1 MFCSPLPWAA
11 ACCCFVFSEQVF
23 DAISFYSCSIPAAMF
38 HKHPTENILCIWN
51 VDGFLCLPLCIPY
64 LPSYIF
70 SPSLSRSR
78 GVGFLSTTFD
88 TFEQL
93 PDQASV
99 FWVSGVMRGN
109 NNASETS
116 FPICSS
122 LGWDHWG
129 ARSKLAVCY
138 VAIAHDMASRNI
150 SSKLRR
156 MPTSHSTNIHS
167 NRVVGYFEV

>member
-1 MFCSPLPWAA
+1 MLCSPLPWAA
-11 ACCCFVFSEQVF
+11 ACCCFVFSEQLF

-51 VDGFLCLPLCIPY
+51 VDGFLCIPY

-88 TFEQL
+88 TFQQL
-93 PDQASV
+93 PDQASA

-129 ARSKLAVCY
+129 ARSKLAVLLRLHMIRPLVIY
-138 VAIAHDMASRNI
+138 QASSRECQ
-150 SSKLRR
+150 SQYFR
-156 MPTSHSTNIHS
+156 NIHS
-167 NRVVGYFEV
+167 YGVVGYFEV